1 MSETE
6 GAIYSTKISGNFGPK
21 LNGSVR
27 SNRKSFEKTGPPFEV
42 DQFSRSDR
50 LEFWLNGSRPELQ
63 LCNFFSQDATF
74 TKVYNST
81 PHVFVSAN
89 HSSKN
94 GSQSPIHNSIAEW
107 VEVCFLFIYLFVY
120 FFIYSMNFCNIPLAT
135 TLTCVVCMFKNLM
148 NDGN

>member
-6 GAIYSTKISGNFGPK
+6 
-21 LNGSVR
+21 V
-27 SNRKSFEKTGPPFEV
+27 
-42 DQFSRSDR
+42 
-50 LEFWLNGSRPELQ
+50 LQ

-89 HSSKN
+89 HSTKN

-107 VEVCFLFIYLFVY
+107 VEVCFY
-120 FFIYSMNFCNIPLAT
+120 FFICLFFHLFYEFST
-135 TLTCVVCMFKNLM
+135 TLTCVVWMFNNLM
-148 NDGN
+148 KIRMTVINTAYFAKQIASY

>member
-6 GAIYSTKISGNFGPK
+6 
-21 LNGSVR
+21 V
-27 SNRKSFEKTGPPFEV
+27 
-42 DQFSRSDR
+42 
-50 LEFWLNGSRPELQ
+50 LQ

-89 HSSKN
+89 HSTKN

-107 VEVCFLFIYLFVY
+107 VEVCFYLFIYLF
-120 FFIYSMNFCNIPLAT
+120 FIYFMNFCNIPLAT
-135 TLTCVVCMFKNLM
+135 TMPCVVCMFKNLM
-148 NDGN
+148 KIRMTVISTLYFTIQIASYGE

>member
-89 HSSKN
+89 HSTKN

-107 VEVCFLFIYLFVY
+107 VEVCFYLFIYLLFHIFY
-120 FFIYSMNFCNIPLAT
+120 EFL
-135 TLTCVVCMFKNLM
+135 
-148 NDGN
+148 